1 MVLKACHRGV
11 LRAGVALAAALAA
24 TLALAAPAAGAAEVA
39 PSPDNDPSKRYVVR
53 AAAADDLRR
62 KPPQLP
68 DLTPYTREA
77 VVARIGRAP
86 TARVSLQRIVDYE
99 ALGEFVSGGGSG
111 RLQEWAS
118 RQNTNPVAIVIGG
131 GHMTLPELAEA
142 LPSSQFEEVEP
153 GVFMLR
159 LPLLVEQDAT
169 LVIDDKVRE
178 LRLSQERGAFLVNDG
193 HMFVVGTRL
202 TAWRER
208 ERAPAKFRKPTEFR
222 PFLVSWGGAELY
234 IVDSTVT
241 GFGYDASKAYG
252 ISISQYSPGRN
263 ARLKRPPATG
273 WILDSEFVDSWFGF
287 YCYEAKNVVVAGN
300 RYRDNVVYGVDP
312 HDFSSGLIIANN
324 EISGTRKKHGLIISR
339 EVNDSWIFGNR
350 VHGSALSGIMLDRN
364 SMRNVVADNTVYRNG
379 SDGITIYESPDNLL
393 WNNRVVGNAKHG
405 IRVRNSVRIKLY
417 HNDAIANGA
426 SGIDGHV
433 KDLTGTDRN
442 VRMDPFN
449 PEVSMIVVGGKLI
462 HNGSG
467 PVSIDKPLS
476 LELYNV
482 QFLAPRASD
491 GVKLKGV
498 LGHFQDDVLDL
509 LVRQRRPVIIEPVDD
524 DLAGES

>member
-1 MVLKACHRGV
+1 MVLNERRSAA
-11 LRAGVALAAALAA
+11 LRASIVALAT
-24 TLALAAPAAGAAEVA
+24 TLAVVTQARAAAPEPA

-53 AAAADDLRR
+53 EAPTEDLRR
-62 KPPQLP
+62 DAPKLP

-77 VVARIGRAP
+77 VVARVGRSPA
-86 TARVSLQRIVDYE
+86 AEVSLRRIVDYE
-99 ALGEFVSGGGSG
+99 ALGEFVSGGGTG

-118 RQNTNPVAIVIGG
+118 RQNTNPVAIVVSG
-131 GHMTLPELAEA
+131 GHMTLPELAKS
-142 LPSSQFEEVEP
+142 LPSSQLEEVDP
-153 GVFMLR
+153 GVFVLR
-159 LPLLVEQDAT
+159 LPLLVDQDAT
-169 LVIDDKVRE
+169 LVIDDTVRE

-193 HMFVVGTRL
+193 HMFVIGTRL

-208 ERAPAKFRKPTEFR
+208 ENGPAKFRKPSEFR
-222 PFLVSWGGAELY
+222 PFVVSWGGAELY

-241 GFGYDASKAYG
+241 GLGYDASKAYG
-252 ISISQYSPGRN
+252 VSISQYSPGRN

-287 YCYEAKNVVVAGN
+287 YCYEARDVVVAGN
-300 RYRDNVVYGVDP
+300 RYRDSVVYGVDP
-312 HDFSSGLIIANN
+312 HDFSTGLIIANN

-350 VHGSALSGIMLDRN
+350 IYGSALSGIMLDRN
-364 SMRNVVADNTVYRNG
+364 SMRNVVADNLVYRNG

-393 WNNRVVGNAKHG
+393 WSNRVVANAKHG

-442 VRMDPFN
+442 VHLDPFM
-449 PEVSMIVVGGKLI
+449 PEVSMVVVGGKLI
-462 HNGSG
+462 HNGSS

-482 QFLAPRASD
+482 QFLAPRDSD
-491 GVKLKGV
+491 GLKLSGV
-498 LGHFQDDVLDL
+498 LGYFQDDVLDL
-509 LVRQRRPVIIEPVDD
+509 LVRQRKPVVIEPVDKD
-524 DLAGES
+524 IESES